1 MEENYLSQPLS
12 SHFFTGCKCDICVNN
27 RALLEQS
34 WFSLTVSWS
43 LGTTEAAVPKGDQP
57 SATMTF
63 VLWSRGTVE
72 WQTELK

>member
-1 MEENYLSQPLS
+1 MKENYLSQPLS
-12 SHFFTGCKCDICVNN
+12 SHFFTGCKCDIHVNN

-57 SATMTF
+57 
-63 VLWSRGTVE
+63 
-72 WQTELK
+72 